1 MSIMLAAGV
10 VRLVEYLSRDHLFG
24 KDQQLKIIIDA
35 GTGTTAVG
43 LGIGAVCL
51 G

>member
-1 MSIMLAAGV
+1 MLHAGIL
-10 VRLVEYLSRDHLFG
+10 RLVEYLSQDHLFG

-35 GTGTTAVG
+35 GTGTTAIG
-43 LGIGAVCL
+43 FGIGAVCL